1 MAKRLLTA
9 WAIFAG
15 GFIIVGGDLI
25 AAAPQTGPAIMPT
38 PGDNGPAAPHPS
50 GHPSS
55 MPVAPPANGQPS
67 GQSPSNQSPSNQPT
81 ARLIK
86 PRGDTHAADR
96 PRPRPLDERCRP
108 LKDQLEAALQK
119 PGDAHRVFQARLAH
133 NAGNRLCREGHADRG
148 MAEFQRG
155 LSYFQENPPS
165 VAHDASSDR

>member
-15 GFIIVGGDLI
+15 GLTVVGGDLI
-25 AAAPQTGPAIMPT
+25 AAAQTTPAPQTAPATMPA

-50 GHPSS
+50 SI
-55 MPVAPPANGQPS
+55 PVVPPANGQP
-67 GQSPSNQSPSNQPT
+67 PSSQPT

-86 PRGDTHAADR
+86 PRGETHATER

-155 LSYFQENPPS
+155 LSYLQENPAS